1 MDGRTGDV
9 VPEKVVLLLENG
21 FAVWGFRIFFVV
33 ILRTGDSRGEEQQ
46 RVTTDS
52 GLVAPTRPPLT
63 GIECQVWW

>member
-21 FAVWGFRIFFVV
+21 FAVWGFRIFLVV

-52 GLVAPTRPPLT
+52 GLVAPARPPLT